1 MKRFTISIM
10 TACALLLGACNKDYL
25 DRQPLSQV
33 DPDNYFR
40 TDADLATYCNSFYAY
55 LPGTA
60 VFTRDA
66 VSDNVE
72 CSNNQQVQGK
82 MIIPTDASSAGWNW
96 GPLRNI
102 NFFLAYYDRAE
113 ISQDAKDTY
122 AAEARFFRAWFYFDM
137 VKRFGDVPWYSQ
149 PLTEASPEL
158 YKGRDS
164 RVLVID
170 SVLSDLDFAT
180 AHLPSA
186 KSIDRVTRW
195 TAYALKSRVALF
207 EGTFRKY
214 HPEFSLTDGADSLLK
229 VAYLAADTLMT
240 KSGYKLFS
248 TGNPSTDYQTLFSE
262 DDANTD
268 EFILAQIYDNSL
280 STFHNANYVFTVS
293 TSALPPFNKSFL
305 DGFLMKDGTP
315 FSAQPGYKT
324 ETFLEET
331 QGRDPRLAQIIRT
344 PGYQRIGT
352 TKKLVPD
359 LSVAPTGYQCVKYMT
374 DPSQDGWNA
383 NTNDLP
389 VFRYAEVLLNFAE
402 AKAELGQLTQDDVD
416 RSINL
421 IRSRAGMPGVDVGNI
436 PSDPEIQGLY
446 PDVTDARILMVR
458 RERRIELAMEGFRY
472 DDLMRW
478 KEGHLLAA
486 PFYGMYYPA
495 KGPMDL
501 DGDGKADIA
510 LVDAKVSNPDPTLQ
524 YYVLGTDHKLS
535 EGDHGNIMVYPNLSK
550 TFTEDRDYLYPLP
563 LTELLLNKNL
573 TQNPNWK

>member
-1 MKRFTISIM
+1 
-10 TACALLLGACNKDYL
+10 
-25 DRQPLSQV
+25 
-33 DPDNYFR
+33 
-40 TDADLATYCNSFYAY
+40 
-55 LPGTA
+55 
-60 VFTRDA
+60 
-66 VSDNVE
+66 
-72 CSNNQQVQGK
+72 
-82 MIIPTDASSAGWNW
+82 
-96 GPLRNI
+96 
-102 NFFLAYYDRAE
+102 
-113 ISQDAKDTY
+113 
-122 AAEARFFRAWFYFDM
+122 
-137 VKRFGDVPWYSQ
+137 
-149 PLTEASPEL
+149 
-158 YKGRDS
+158 
-164 RVLVID
+164 
-170 SVLSDLDFAT
+170 
-180 AHLPSA
+180 
-186 KSIDRVTRW
+186 
-195 TAYALKSRVALF
+195 
-207 EGTFRKY
+207 
-214 HPEFSLTDGADSLLK
+214 
-229 VAYLAADTLMT
+229 
-240 KSGYKLFS
+240 
-248 TGNPSTDYQTLFSE
+248 
-262 DDANTD
+262 
-268 EFILAQIYDNSL
+268 
-280 STFHNANYVFTVS
+280 VFTVS
-293 TSALPPFNKSFL
+293 TSALPPFNQSFL

-324 ETFLEET
+324 KTFLEET
-331 QGRDPRLAQIIRT
+331 KNRDPRLAQIIRT
-344 PGYQRIGT
+344 PGYRRIGT
-352 TKKLVPD
+352 TKNLVPD

-436 PSDPEIQGLY
+436 PPDPELQSLY
-446 PDVTDARILMVR
+446 ADVTDSRILMVR

-486 PFYGMYYPA
+486 PFYGMYYPQ

-501 DGDGKADIA
+501 DGDGKADIS

-535 EGDHGNIMVYPNLSK
+535 DGDHGNIMVYPNLSK